1 MNDDWHEE
9 TTDPSYADAHN
20 FYKVEQ
26 WDIGDKIGE
35 ARLVYASSNLQR
47 AHKAFDRHV
56 KQRPNGRITIRQGI
70 RVVRRWSDGRS

>member
-1 MNDDWHEE
+1 MTGDWHEE

-47 AHKAFDRHV
+47 VTRGNAASSGQHLHLHV
-56 KQRPNGRITIRQGI
+56 SA
-70 RVVRRWSDGRS
+70 RRRKGPC

>member
-1 MNDDWHEE
+1 MTGDWHEE
-9 TTDPSYADAHN
+9 ATDPSYADAHN

-47 AHKAFDRHV
+47 AQKAFDRHV
-56 KQRPNGRITIRQGI
+56 RQWPNGRITIRQGI
-70 RVVRRWSDGRS
+70 RVVRRWPGPL